1 MGFLIERLRL
11 IVSFV
16 FWMATTTPIWSV
28 PFYSFGWRRRNKEK
42 KNCCFG
48 THTKEKKMFQVLMKR
63 YGTQARRAA
72 KGARPRAHARGWH
85 NATKGER
92 ERENTRRRRRRTNSQ
107 VSLSDSLFLTS
118 RRRSGESARSA
129 LSHRLEGRHLH
140 QGPSVEWTPRPATR
154 RLYSHRPF
162 ALFSTSV
169 RHQCAPCCFFFYLV
183 RKFQIHRHWIITG
196 LFWIFSLFFGEKRR
210 FLMDWEPLR
219 KALRMLISRVLLT
232 RLLFFCVYWAI
243 GPS

>member
-1 MGFLIERLRL
+1 
-11 IVSFV
+11 
-16 FWMATTTPIWSV
+16 
-28 PFYSFGWRRRNKEK
+28 
-42 KNCCFG
+42 
-48 THTKEKKMFQVLMKR
+48 MKR

-232 RLLFFCVYWAI
+232 RLLFFCVLSDRPFLIGFPAGCRYSLLTLVGRRRKKKTFSSYGVITCDRVRWA
-243 GPS
+243 PSNI

>member
-1 MGFLIERLRL
+1 
-11 IVSFV
+11 
-16 FWMATTTPIWSV
+16 
-28 PFYSFGWRRRNKEK
+28 
-42 KNCCFG
+42 
-48 THTKEKKMFQVLMKR
+48 MKR

-169 RHQCAPCCFFFYLV
+169 RHQCAPCCFSFPQCAQISNSPPLDYHRPLLNFFPFFSV
-183 RKFQIHRHWIITG
+183 RKEDSWLRAFKKSAADADIARLIDSTT
-196 LFWIFSLFFGEKRR
+196 FFLCVLSDRP
-210 FLMDWEPLR
+210 FLIGFPAGCR
-219 KALRMLISRVLLT
+219 YSLLT
-232 RLLFFCVYWAI
+232 LVGWRRKKKTFSSYGVITCDRVRWA
-243 GPS
+243 PSNI

>member
-28 PFYSFGWRRRNKEK
+28 PFYSFGWRRNKEK

-169 RHQCAPCCFFFYLV
+169 RHQCAPCCFSFPQCAQISNSPPLDYHRPLLNFSPFF
-183 RKFQIHRHWIITG
+183 RW
-196 LFWIFSLFFGEKRR
+196 EKKI
-210 FLMDWEPLR
+210 LDWEPLR

-232 RLLFFCVYWAI
+232 RLLFFVCTER
-243 GPS
+243 